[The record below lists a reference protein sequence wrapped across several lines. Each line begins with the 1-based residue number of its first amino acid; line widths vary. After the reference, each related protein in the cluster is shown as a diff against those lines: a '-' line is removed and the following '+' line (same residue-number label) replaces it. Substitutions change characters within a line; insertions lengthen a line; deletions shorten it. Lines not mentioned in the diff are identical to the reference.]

1 MNALSWMA
9 QGPVLAALALL
20 GVSALLM
27 VLPFVPAW
35 REWRR
40 PRDAAPLPLSRLVVP
55 PQTDEKVSAVTGA
68 LTPASAHR
76 ASSEASSRAA
86 TPGPFCAQ
94 SAQPLHWPAGQ
105 AFAQLQA
112 PTVWLGVQGH
122 PRQRPPL
129 ETLLPAPG
137 SLDRPDTGSDTGSVA
152 RPAGVSITP
161 GMPAPTPPVPGAQ
174 PWGGGWRID
183 GDARVPDGLQL
194 HGPLVVHGALQL
206 GQGCRVAG
214 DVKVHGRV
222 ELGPGSCIEGALV
235 GLQDAVL
242 GAGSGVTG
250 PVMVQG
256 HLHLARGAR
265 IGQPTRATT
274 ASAQWVTAASGSVV
288 HGQLQAREAGVVL

>member
-1 MNALSWMA
+1 MNAMSWMA

-40 PRDAAPLPLSRLVVP
+40 PRDAAPLPLSRLVAP
-55 PQTDEKVSAVTGA
+55 PQTLTQTQTQTAEKVGAGAPSGAAPAAAGVATLPAVI
-68 LTPASAHR
+68 
-76 ASSEASSRAA
+76 
-86 TPGPFCAQ
+86 PGPFCAQ

-122 PRQRPPL
+122 PRHRRPLAQP
-129 ETLLPAPG
+129 LPAHG
-137 SLDRPDTGSDTGSVA
+137 SPDASVTVPVPDTVTDAVTASGA
-152 RPAGVSITP
+152 VSITP
-161 GMPAPTPPVPGAQ
+161 GMPASTPPVPGAQ

-183 GDARVPDGLQL
+183 GDARLPDGLQL

-206 GQGCRVAG
+206 GQGCLVAG

-235 GLQDAVL
+235 VI
-242 GAGSGVTG
+242 T
-250 PVMVQG
+250 
-256 HLHLARGAR
+256 
-265 IGQPTRATT
+265 
-274 ASAQWVTAASGSVV
+274 
-288 HGQLQAREAGVVL
+288 